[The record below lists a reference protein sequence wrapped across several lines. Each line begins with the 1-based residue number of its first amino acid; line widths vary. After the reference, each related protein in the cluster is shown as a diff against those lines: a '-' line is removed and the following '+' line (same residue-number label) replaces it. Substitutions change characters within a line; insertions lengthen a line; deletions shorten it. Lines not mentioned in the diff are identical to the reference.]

1 LVSAHFSLTQGTTI
15 MILKVV
21 LRRDSLLR
29 KLSELRGYLLHL
41 VRGVALCLRAT
52 CWHLSRT
59 IILSCRLSVCLLGL
73 STCSTY
79 KRPICQEVISTVVIV
94 LRELLLLVQLLGL
107 TLVLVGIILLA
118 REVPRE

>member
-1 LVSAHFSLTQGTTI
+1 VPESHLLALVPH
-15 MILKVV
+15 
-21 LRRDSLLR
+21 DY
-29 KLSELRGYLLHL
+29 SELQ
-41 VRGVALCLRAT
+41 AE
-52 CWHLSRT
+52 
-59 IILSCRLSVCLLGL
+59 VCLLGL